1 MNSLR
6 DSILVVPDAIGAED
20 LAFFEAH
27 IASASM
33 QDTLVSSYGEDGE
46 GELEWVLD
54 RRVRDTQEVDLP
66 PPVRERIAKIQAAAN
81 ANHIDPFY
89 GVEVRDAEPF
99 QLLHYGTQG
108 HYAPHVDAETPLRDE
123 DDREFWEKSMD
134 RDLSVVYFLS
144 DNFAGGELVFPDL
157 GVSLKPARGTLVCF
171 PSCHHYVHGV
181 MPVTQG
187 HRYTLV
193 TWMRVQGM
201 PTPEEINAANV
212 QAFTLAWPGP
222 YEPAPRLQKAER

>member
-6 DSILVVPDAIGAED
+6 DSILVVPNAIGAAD
-20 LAFFEAH
+20 LAFLDAH
-27 IASASM
+27 IASAAM

-46 GELEWVLD
+46 GELVWVLD
-54 RRVRDTQEVDLP
+54 HGVRDTQEVDLP
-66 PPVRERIAKIQAAAN
+66 PEVRERIAQIHAISIAA
-81 ANHIDPFY
+81 HIDPFF
-89 GVEVRDAEPF
+89 GCAVRDAEPF

-144 DNFAGGELVFPDL
+144 DDFSGGELEFPDL
-157 GVSLKPARGTLVCF
+157 GVSLKPQRGTLVCF
-171 PSCHHYVHGV
+171 PSDHHYLHGV
-181 MPVTQG
+181 VPVQQG

-201 PTPEEINAANV
+201 PTPDEINADNI

-222 YEPAPRLQKAER
+222 YDSPPRVQKAEI

>member
-81 ANHIDPFY
+81 AHHIHPFY

>member
-27 IASASM
+27 IASAGM

-81 ANHIDPFY
+81 ANHINPFF

-144 DNFAGGELVFPDL
+144 DDFAGGELLFPDL
-157 GVSLKPARGTLVCF
+157 ELSLKPARGTLVCF

-201 PTPEEINAANV
+201 PTPDEINAENI

-222 YEPAPRLQKAER
+222 FEAPPRLQKADS

>member
-20 LAFFEAH
+20 LVFLEAH
-27 IASASM
+27 IASAAM

-54 RRVRDTQEVDLP
+54 RRVRDTQEVELTP
-66 PPVRERIAKIQAAAN
+66 AVRERIAHIQAAVN
-81 ANHIDPFY
+81 ARYINPYF

-123 DDREFWEKSMD
+123 EDREFWEKSLD

-144 DNFAGGELVFPDL
+144 DGFSGGELVFPDL

-171 PSCHHYVHGV
+171 PSDHHYLHGV
-181 MPVTQG
+181 MPVSEGQ
-187 HRYTLV
+187 RYTLV
-193 TWMRVQGM
+193 SWMRVQGM
-201 PTPEEINAANV
+201 PTPDEINTANI

-222 YEPAPRLQKAER
+222 YDTPPRVQKAAG

>member
-1 MNSLR
+1 MTTLR
-6 DSILVVPDAIGAED
+6 DSILVVPNAIGPAD
-20 LAFFEAH
+20 LEFLGAH
-27 IASASM
+27 IASAAM
-33 QDTLVSSYGEDGE
+33 QDTLVSSYGDDGE

-66 PPVRERIAKIQAAAN
+66 PEVRERIAQIHAAA
-81 ANHIDPFY
+81 IDTHVCPFFA
-89 GVEVRDAEPF
+89 VDVRDSEPF

-144 DNFAGGELVFPDL
+144 DDFAGGELHFPEL
-157 GVSLKPARGTLVCF
+157 QVSLKPARGTLVCF
-171 PSCHHYVHGV
+171 PSCHHFVHGV
-181 MPVTQG
+181 LPVTQG

-201 PTPEEINAANV
+201 PTPEEINATNI

-222 YEPAPRLQKAER
+222 YDPPPRLQKAGD